1 VTLDVATLFI
11 ASMAIEFVMA
21 LYFWTLWLGHRAER
35 VYLWVACSITAGM
48 VGCCCYLLRGVAPAW
63 IAVWAAQLCFIQVF
77 AFLWGGVRL
86 VHARPRPA
94 WQLWSGAMVWTA
106 ACLIPGLFAAEAARN
121 VVATLA
127 FTIYCLAMTGELLRH
142 AHARSAP
149 TRWLTAALLMLISAA
164 SLALAAYSALHDA
177 PVRPLDS
184 ASSLPGAWLLLYT
197 AIYVT
202 LVLSLTT
209 LELGNEAQ
217 RQREAATTDSL
228 TGLLNR
234 RAFME
239 RATPALAHP
248 RGAALLMLDIDHF
261 KQVNDRWGHS
271 AGDRALVLFA
281 GALLDATGGV
291 CGAVPARIG
300 GEEFAV
306 LLPGDARDEAT
317 ALAMRIAARI
327 RELRHT
333 PGAGRITVSIGL
345 AEGDAG
351 TRMLD
356 DLLAAADR
364 ALYRAKRGG
373 RDRLEREEPVASI
386 PIFAPGLAA

>member
-1 VTLDVATLFI
+1 MTLDVATLFI
-11 ASMAIEFVMA
+11 ASMAIEVVMA
-21 LYFWTLWLGHRAER
+21 LYFWTLWLGRREQR
-35 VYLWVACSITAGM
+35 VHLWVACSITAG
-48 VGCCCYLLRGVAPAW
+48 VFGCFCYMLRGVAPDW
-63 IAVWAAQLCFIQVF
+63 LTIWAAQVCFIQVF

-86 VHARPRPA
+86 VHARPRPR
-94 WQLWSGAMVWTA
+94 WKVWSGSIAWTA
-106 ACLIPGLFAAEAARN
+106 ICLIPAFFAAEALRN

-127 FTIYCLAMTGELLRH
+127 FTSYSLAMTGELLRH
-142 AHARSAP
+142 AQGRSLPA
-149 TRWLTAALLMLISAA
+149 RWLTGGLLVLVSAA
-164 SLALAAYSALHDA
+164 SLALAAYSGLHSA
-177 PVRPLDS
+177 PVRPLAS
-184 ASSLPGAWLLLYT
+184 ASALPGLWLLLYT
-197 AIYVT
+197 AIYIT

-239 RATPALAHP
+239 RATPAAELP
-248 RGAALLMLDIDHF
+248 GGATLLMLDIDHF
-261 KQVNDRWGHS
+261 KQVNDLWGHS

-291 CGAVPARIG
+291 VGAVAARIG

-306 LLPGDARDEAT
+306 LLPGGSRDEAA
-317 ALAMRIAARI
+317 ALGLRIAARV

-333 PGAGRITVSIGL
+333 PGAARMTVSIGL
-345 AEGDAG
+345 AESDPAAP
-351 TRMLD
+351 TLD
-356 DLLAAADR
+356 DLLTGADR

-373 RDRLEREEPVASI
+373 RDRLEQDGVPFAS
-386 PIFAPGLAA
+386 GLAA

>member
-11 ASMAIEFVMA
+11 ASMAIEVVMA
-21 LYFWTLWLGHRAER
+21 LYFWTLWLGRREQR
-35 VYLWVACSITAGM
+35 VHLWVACSITAG
-48 VGCCCYLLRGVAPAW
+48 VLGCFCYMLRGVAPDWLA
-63 IAVWAAQLCFIQVF
+63 IWAAQVCFIQVF

-86 VHARPRPA
+86 VHARPRPM
-94 WQLWSGAMVWTA
+94 WKVWSGSIAWTVI
-106 ACLIPGLFAAEAARN
+106 CLIPALFAAEALRN

-127 FTIYCLAMTGELLRH
+127 FTFYCLAMTGELLRH
-142 AHARSAP
+142 AHGRSLPA
-149 TRWLTAALLMLISAA
+149 RWLTGALLVLVSAA
-164 SLALAAYSALHDA
+164 SLALAAYSGLHSA
-177 PVRPLDS
+177 PVRPLAS
-184 ASSLPGAWLLLYT
+184 ASALPGLWLLLYT
-197 AIYVT
+197 AIYIT

-239 RATPALAHP
+239 RATPAAELP
-248 RGAALLMLDIDHF
+248 GGATLLMLDIDHF
-261 KQVNDRWGHS
+261 KQVNDLWGHS

-281 GALLDATGGV
+281 GALLDVTGGV
-291 CGAVPARIG
+291 VGAMAARIG

-306 LLPGDARDEAT
+306 LLPGGSRDEAA
-317 ALAMRIAARI
+317 ALGLRIAARV

-333 PGAGRITVSIGL
+333 PGAARMTVSIGL
-345 AEGDAG
+345 AESDPAAP
-351 TRMLD
+351 TLD
-356 DLLAAADR
+356 DLLTGADR

-373 RDRLEREEPVASI
+373 RDRLEQDGI
-386 PIFAPGLAA
+386 PFAPGLAA